1 MNETIIKIN
10 KKLLNLKERKII
22 VYERIKE
29 LEYTI
34 GMSLEEYE
42 ELNKLYDEYYEI
54 LIKIK
59 LLEEIL

>member
-1 MNETIIKIN
+1 MLETIHE
-10 KKLLNLKERKII
+10 KLLNLRGRKII

-34 GMSLEEYE
+34 GMSLEYYE

-59 LLEEIL
+59 LLEDIYLT